1 MKKFFIAIV
10 LLVLIAAVSY
20 LKAVRD
26 RDKADDS
33 FESGRKSSEMK
44 ALALAGDIDSLQQYI
59 GQQNVTLAESLTI
72 QQKAYLKELD
82 SMAYIVDSKDFKI
95 NELNQKLKQTSKEKS
110 KALSSKPKSNKH
122 QELLAYYKK
131 QFESLPGDLTNYER
145 RVALTEIRQETAR
158 KYSMSITDLNKI
170 REKNNIDY

>member
-1 MKKFFIAIV
+1 MKKFSLAII
-10 LLVLIAAVSY
+10 LLVLILAVSY
-20 LKAVRD
+20 FKAFRD
-26 RDKADDS
+26 RGKIDDS

-82 SMAYIVDSKDFKI
+82 SIANVVESKDVKI
-95 NELNQKLKQTSKEKS
+95 NELKQKLKESSVKKS
-110 KALSSKPKSNKH
+110 ASLSIKPKSDKH

-145 RVALTEIRQETAR
+145 KVATTEIRQETAR
-158 KYSMSITDLNKI
+158 KYSMSIADLNKI
-170 REKNNIDY
+170 REKYNIDY

>member
-1 MKKFFIAIV
+1 MKKFFLAIV

-26 RDKADDS
+26 QDKTVDS

-44 ALALAGDIDSLQQYI
+44 ALTLAGDIDSLQQYI
-59 GQQNVTLAESLTI
+59 GQQNVILAESLTI
-72 QQKAYLKELD
+72 QQKVYLKELD
-82 SMAYIVDSKDFKI
+82 SMADIVDSKDFKI
-95 NELNQKLKQTSKEKS
+95 NELNQELQQTSKERS
-110 KALSSKPKSNKH
+110 RALSSKPKSDKH

-131 QFESLPGDLTNYER
+131 RFESLPGDLTNYER
-145 RVALTEIRQETAR
+145 KVALTEIRQETAR

>member
-1 MKKFFIAIV
+1 MKKFFIAIL
-10 LLVLIAAVSY
+10 LLVLILAVSY
-20 LKAVRD
+20 FKAVRD
-26 RDKADDS
+26 RGKSADS

-44 ALALAGDIDSLQQYI
+44 AMVLAGDIDSLKQYI

-72 QQKAYLKELD
+72 QQKTYLRELD
-82 SMAYIVDSKDFKI
+82 SMANLVDDKDFKI
-95 NELNQKLKQTSKEKS
+95 TELNKKLKQASKKKS
-110 KALSSKPKSNKH
+110 SALSSRPKSEKH

-131 QFESLPGDLTNYER
+131 RYESLPGDLSNYER
-145 RVALTEIRQETAR
+145 KVALTEIRQETAR

>member
-1 MKKFFIAIV
+1 MKKFFLAIV
-10 LLVLIAAVSY
+10 LLVLIIAVSY

-26 RDKADDS
+26 RDKTDDS

-82 SMAYIVDSKDFKI
+82 SMANIVDSKDFKI
-95 NELNQKLKQTSKEKS
+95 NELNQQLKQASKKKS
-110 KALSSKPKSNKH
+110 TARSSKPEYDKH
-122 QELLAYYKK
+122 QELLAFYKK
-131 QFESLPGDLTNYER
+131 RFESLPGDLTNYER
-145 RVALTEIRQETAR
+145 RVALTEIRQETVR
-158 KYSMSITDLNKI
+158 KYSMSVTDLNKI
-170 REKNNIDY
+170 REKII

>member
-1 MKKFFIAIV
+1 MRKFSLAIV
-10 LLVLIAAVSY
+10 LLVLIAGVSY
-20 LKAVRD
+20 FKAVRD

-44 ALALAGDIDSLQQYI
+44 AMVLAADIDSLQQYI

-82 SMAYIVDSKDFKI
+82 SMANIVDSKDVKI
-95 NELNQKLKQTSKEKS
+95 FDLNKKLKQASRKKS
-110 KALSSKPKSNKH
+110 TALSSRPKSDKH
-122 QELLAYYKK
+122 QELLAYYKNRY
-131 QFESLPGDLTNYER
+131 ESLPGDLTSYER
-145 RVALTEIRQETAR
+145 KVALTEIRQETAR

>member
-1 MKKFFIAIV
+1 MKKFLLAI
-10 LLVLIAAVSY
+10 LLLILIAAVSY
-20 LKAVRD
+20 FKAVRD
-26 RDKADDS
+26 RDKSADS

-44 ALALAGDIDSLQQYI
+44 ALALAGDIDSLKHYI

-82 SMAYIVDSKDFKI
+82 SLANLVDDKDFRI
-95 NELNQKLKQTSKEKS
+95 TELNKKLKQASKKKS
-110 KALSSKPKSNKH
+110 SALSSKPKSDKH

-145 RVALTEIRQETAR
+145 KVALTEIRQETAR
-158 KYSMSITDLNKI
+158 KYSMSIADLNKI